1 MKTVIAELAAAPGPD
16 ELSEAA
22 VAQRATNVL
31 RPLGSF
37 ERLDR
42 VAAWLA
48 GWQGTDLPE
57 VERPGLLLAAADH
70 GVVARGVSA
79 YPPEVTTAMI
89 DAIRAGAATSTVL
102 AGHLGASMRL
112 LDVGVG
118 AATGDITSEDAMTT
132 DRFLAAFAEG
142 REAVSTMDVD
152 LLLLGEMGIGN
163 TTTAAAVSMALF
175 GGAAEDW
182 VGPGS
187 GIEEERRADKADVV
201 RRAVERVGPA
211 DPFEVLRRLGGL
223 ELAAIAGAVVE
234 ARMRSLPVL
243 LVGFVTTA
251 AVAPIEVAMPGALDH
266 TYAAHVSSEPGHR
279 LLLERLGKAPLLDL
293 ELRLGE
299 GSGALLALPIVRAAA
314 VAVTDVATFEEW
326 GLR

>member
-1 MKTVIAELAAAPGPD
+1 MKTVLAELAAAPGPD
-16 ELSEAA
+16 ELSMAA

-31 RPLGSF
+31 RPQGAF

-48 GWQGTDLPE
+48 GWQRTDLPE

-70 GVVARGVSA
+70 GVAARGVSA
-79 YPPEVTTAMI
+79 YPQEVTLAMI

-102 AGHLGASMRL
+102 AAHLGASMRL

-118 AATGDITSEDAMTT
+118 SATGDIATEDAMTT
-132 DRFLAAFAEG
+132 DRFVASFAEG

-152 LLLLGEMGIGN
+152 LLLVGEMGIGN
-163 TTTAAAVSMALF
+163 TTAAAAVSMGLF
-175 GGAAEDW
+175 GGDADDW

-187 GIEEERRADKADVV
+187 GIDDERRADKADVV
-201 RRAVERVGPA
+201 RQAVERIGTS
-211 DPFEVLRRLGGL
+211 DPFEVLRRVGGL

-234 ARMRSLPVL
+234 ARVRSLPVL
-243 LVGFVTTA
+243 LDGFVTTA
-251 AVAPIEVAMPGALDH
+251 AVAPIELAVPGALDH
-266 TYAAHVSSEPGHR
+266 VYAAHVSSEPGHR
-279 LLLERLGKAPLLDL
+279 ILLDRLGKTPLLDL

-314 VAVTDVATFEEW
+314 LAVTDVATFEEW